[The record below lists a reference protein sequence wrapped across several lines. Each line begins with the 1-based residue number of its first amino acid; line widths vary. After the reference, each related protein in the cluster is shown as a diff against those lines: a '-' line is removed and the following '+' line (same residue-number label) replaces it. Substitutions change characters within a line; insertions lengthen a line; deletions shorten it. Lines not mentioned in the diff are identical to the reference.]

1 MSYFF
6 RPLPPLHTNESS
18 MPRAAERKSG
28 RKQTLLCQHR
38 QSCVTRKT
46 TMQSRVVLATAI
58 EYVMVYAHYDVLSTP
73 PTYSG
78 PKPSLLPLAY
88 PWLSP
93 FRALRSYF
101 EACRKALWP
110 RQTSYMYEH
119 VNARHLRLAKPV
131 LMPPAKWSDKMRR
144 QMPTE

>member
-1 MSYFF
+1 
-6 RPLPPLHTNESS
+6 
-18 MPRAAERKSG
+18 MP
-28 RKQTLLCQHR
+28 
-38 QSCVTRKT
+38 VD
-46 TMQSRVVLATAI
+46 
-58 EYVMVYAHYDVLSTP
+58 VMVYAHYDDIVLSTS
-73 PTYSG
+73 PTYPG
-78 PKPSLLPLAY
+78 PKPALLPLAY